1 MIKMKLFISTF
12 VFYLALNSFA
22 IACDLLS
29 IDIGGDKSKVEE
41 YVGGG
46 FGDEVEVDEVDE
58 DEVRPSVIIASGDIE
73 NFCKSGIFGFA
84 EFKAYI
90 ADDKIAGVA
99 IEVSNGAGNE
109 ESKKKLLYKYVVS
122 KFGAIE
128 NSDKV
133 NWTGYKVWQV
143 GGKEVIYY
151 KMLDQKKFIIEELQV
166 TNSKFRDYVIVGDE
180 LGYE

>member
-1 MIKMKLFISTF
+1 MFPIKSELILSHVSPRSFD
-12 VFYLALNSFA
+12 LNNPLEIVPA
-22 IACDLLS
+22 KIV
-29 IDIGGDKSKVEE
+29 KSSA
-41 YVGGG
+41 Y
-46 FGDEVEVDEVDE
+46 
-58 DEVRPSVIIASGDIE
+58 SGDIE

-99 IEVSNGAGNE
+99 IEVLNGVGNE

-128 NSDKV
+128 NSDKA

-151 KMLDQKKFIIEELQV
+151 KMLDQKKYIIEELQV
-166 TNSKFRDYVIVGDE
+166 TNSKFRDYIIVADE
-180 LGYE
+180 LGYD